1 MKFSVVIPLYNK
13 ALFVEEAVRSVLAQ
27 SLPAHEIIVVDD
39 GSTDG
44 GAQLIEALGCPQV
57 RVVRQANAGVSA
69 ARNHGIALA
78 GGDWVA
84 FLDADDWQH
93 PELLAN
99 LARAHQ
105 AFPQADVLATGFRC
119 VSDSDT
125 GRIEPWPLAGEPPA
139 VELLEDL
146 RARWMQEIP
155 FFSGTVAVAAQR
167 LRRMQ
172 PCFPVGESFGEDL
185 DLWFRLAEETPVA
198 LVHAPLAAYRWAVP
212 GSLTGA
218 HRRELAPYAAR
229 MRQRALDGRLP
240 AGQRHSALWFVA
252 QQELTLARDLLADG
266 RRRDAL
272 RYLWRARYA
281 ARGPRWLLTAVLL
294 LLPGRI
300 ALRWQR
306 WRVSAM
312 SAFSHQGTAQ

>member
-1 MKFSVVIPLYNK
+1 MKFTVVIPLYNK
-13 ALFVEEAVRSVLAQ
+13 AQFVAEAVRSVLAQ

-44 GAQLIEALGCPQV
+44 GAQRIEALGCERV

-69 ARNHGIALA
+69 ARNRGIALA
-78 GGDWVA
+78 TGDWIA

-99 LARAHQ
+99 LARAHRT
-105 AFPQADVLATGFRC
+105 FPQADVLAAGFRC
-119 VSDSDT
+119 VSDSET
-125 GRIEPWPLAGEPPA
+125 KPLEPWPLPGDAAP

-146 RARWMQEIP
+146 RDRWMREIP
-155 FFSGTVAVAAQR
+155 FFSGTVAVRAER

-198 LVHAPLAAYRWAVP
+198 LVQAPLAAYRWAVA
-212 GSLTGA
+212 GSLTTS

-240 AGQRHSALWFVA
+240 ASQRHSALWFVA

-281 ARGPRWLLTAVLL
+281 ARGPRWLLTALL
-294 LLPGRI
+294 AMLPGGI
-300 ALRWQR
+300 AGRWQR

-312 SAFSHQGTAQ
+312 SAFSHQGSAP

>member
-27 SLPAHEIIVVDD
+27 SLPAHEVIVVDD

-44 GAQLIEALGCPQV
+44 GAERVEALGCPRV

-78 GGDWVA
+78 RGDWVA

-99 LARAHQ
+99 LACAHRT
-105 AFPQADVLATGFRC
+105 FPQADFLAAGFRC
-119 VSDSDT
+119 VPSSET
-125 GRIEPWPLAGEPPA
+125 RLEPWTLPGTPPA

-146 RARWMQEIP
+146 RVRWMQEVP
-155 FFSGTVAVAAQR
+155 FFSGTVAVKTER
-167 LRRMQ
+167 LQRMQ
-172 PCFPVGESFGEDL
+172 PCFPVGESYGEDL
-185 DLWFRLAEETPVA
+185 DLWFRVAEETPVA
-198 LVHAPLAAYRWAVP
+198 LVHAPLAAYRWAVA
-212 GSLTGA
+212 GSLTTA
-218 HRRELAPYAAR
+218 HRRELPPYAVR

-240 AGQRHSALWFVA
+240 ASQRHSALWFVA
-252 QQELTLARDLLADG
+252 QWELTLARDLVADG
-266 RRRDAL
+266 RRRDGL

-281 ARGPRWLLTAVLL
+281 ARSPRWLLTAVLAV
-294 LLPGRI
+294 LPGGI
-300 ALRWQR
+300 AGRWQR

-312 SAFSHQGTAQ
+312 SAFSHHGPAP

>member
-13 ALFVEEAVRSVLAQ
+13 VQFVEEAVRSVLAQ

-44 GAQLIEALGCPQV
+44 SAQRIEALGCPQV
-57 RVVRQANAGVSA
+57 RVVRQANAGVAA

-99 LARAHQ
+99 LARAHA
-105 AFPQADVLATGFRC
+105 AFPQADVLAAGFRC
-119 VSDSDT
+119 VSDTDT
-125 GRIEPWPLAGEPPA
+125 ARLEPWPLPAEPPA

-155 FFSGTVAVAAQR
+155 FFSGTVAVKAER
-167 LRRMQ
+167 LHRMQ

-185 DLWFRLAEETPVA
+185 DLWFRLAEETPLA

-218 HRRELAPYAAR
+218 HRRELAPYAVR
-229 MRQRALDGRLP
+229 MRQRALDGQLP
-240 AGQRHSALWFVA
+240 ANQRHSALWFVA

-272 RYLWRARYA
+272 RYCWRARYA
-281 ARGPRWLLTAVLL
+281 ARGPRWLLTVVLL

-312 SAFSHQGTAQ
+312 SAFSHQGTAP